1 MLMSNATPEARAL
14 HQAAQAD
21 LEAMLGEID
30 LQLDGLGDALRRRD
44 LDAIES
50 HAQHLHLALARAVDG
65 FTLASRGGP
74 VPLNLRTRLAV
85 ASGKVA
91 AQRESLGRA
100 MSALDRAIDVLMPR
114 EQAPVYGGRNSSSG
128 WGRGAAAYNA

>member
-1 MLMSNATPEARAL
+1 MLMPHATPEARAL
-14 HQAAQAD
+14 HQAAQTD

-30 LQLDGLGDALRRRD
+30 RQLDGLGDALRRRD
-44 LDAIES
+44 LGAIES

-74 VPLNLRTRLAV
+74 VPLNLRNRLAA

-114 EQAPVYGGRNSSSG
+114 DEAPVYGGRGATG
-128 WGRGAAAYNA
+128 WGVRGASAYNA

>member
-1 MLMSNATPEARAL
+1 MSHAPPEARAL
-14 HQAAQAD
+14 HPAAPTD

-30 LQLDGLGDALRRRD
+30 RQLDGLGDALRRRD
-44 LDAIES
+44 LGAIET
-50 HAQHLHLALARAVDG
+50 HAQALHLALARAVDG
-65 FTLASRGGP
+65 FTHASRGGP
-74 VPLNLRTRLAV
+74 VPLDLRSRLAV

-114 EQAPVYGGRNSSSG
+114 DEAPVYGGRSSG
-128 WGRGAAAYNA
+128 SAWGRGAAAYNA